1 MSLQELNYSTICI
14 IEIIANANS
23 YIFIKTYSNTYSVCK
38 KDELRVTF
46 FLFELQTFLTHIY
59 EYLNYKLF
67 WRTFTSI
74 WTTNCFDAHLQVF
87 KLHTVL
93 TDIYEYLNYTLFNG
107 HLRVF
112 KLHTVLTHIYEY
124 LNYTLFWR
132 TFTSI

>member
-38 KDELRVTF
+38 KDELLLTF

-59 EYLNYKLF
+59 EYLNYTVL
-67 WRTFTSI
+67 TDI
-74 WTTNCFDAHLQVF
+74 YEYF

-93 TDIYEYLNYTLFNG
+93 TDIYEYLNYTLF
-107 HLRVF
+107 
-112 KLHTVLTHIYEY
+112 
-124 LNYTLFWR
+124 WR
-132 TFTSI
+132 TSTSI